1 MKLNYKFS
9 LLVATTLFSLIASA
23 QTAAP
28 ATPPPSSSLLA
39 FDVNTVLAITV
50 AVLLIVIILMAFMLK
65 SSIELYRDDHLQARK
80 AANASK
86 TGTLLA
92 VFLLAGATSLY
103 AQTAAAPTAA
113 EAAVAVAAPPMTAY
127 QFNSKMITTIL
138 IVAMAIELFVIFYL
152 LKWIKFFTG
161 IQAFEDRRRI
171 AAGEDPDMVKK
182 GGFKAWWNRINK
194 FRPQREER
202 DLETGHEYDGIK
214 ELDNATPSWFTW
226 SFIAT
231 IIIGI
236 IYMWY
241 YNTSGP
247 TQEEEYARSVEI
259 ANREIQA
266 YMASQANSI
275 DENTVTMLD
284 DAGIKAGQEIFV
296 TLCAACHSANGG
308 GGIGP
313 NLTDAFSIHGGTI
326 NEIFHTVKYGV
337 VDKGMQAWQNQLSP
351 AQIAEVSSFIV
362 SIQGTNVT
370 GGKEPQVDPFESTE
384 AETPVTSPDSTGVP
398 DNLGDTAR
406 VAKLK

>member
-9 LLVATTLFSLIASA
+9 LFVATMLFSLMAAA
-23 QTAAP
+23 QTAT
-28 ATPPPSSSLLA
+28 ATPPPSSGLLA

-65 SSIELYRDDHLQARK
+65 SSIDLYRDDYLQARK
-80 AANASK
+80 AARASK
-86 TGTLLA
+86 TGTLL
-92 VFLLAGATSLY
+92 VLFLLVGASSLY
-103 AQTAAAPTAA
+103 AQTTGDAAAADAA
-113 EAAVAVAAPPMTAY
+113 TVAAPPLTAY
-127 QFNSKMITTIL
+127 QFNSKMITSIL

-161 IQAFEDRRRI
+161 IQAFEDRKRI
-171 AAGEDPDMVKK
+171 AAGEDPDLVKK
-182 GGFKAWWNRINK
+182 GGFKAWWYKINK

-214 ELDNATPSWFTW
+214 ELDNATPPWFTW

-236 IYMWY
+236 IYVWY

-247 TQEEEYARSVEI
+247 TQEEEYAKSVEI
-259 ANREIQA
+259 ANRQIQA
-266 YMASQANSI
+266 YMASQANSV

-284 DAGIKAGQEIFV
+284 DAGIKAGQEV
-296 TLCAACHSANGG
+296 YTTHCVACHAQNGG

-313 NLTDAFSIHGGTI
+313 NLTDAFTIHGGTI
-326 NEIFHTVKYGV
+326 KEIFHTVKYGV
-337 VDKGMQAWQNQLSP
+337 VDKGMQSWQNQLSP
-351 AQIAEVSSFIV
+351 AQIAEVSSYIV
-362 SIQGTNVT
+362 SIQGTNVA
-370 GGKEPQVDPFESTE
+370 GGKEPQGNPFESTE
-384 AETPVTSPDSTGVP
+384 AESPVTSPDSTGVP
-398 DNLGDTAR
+398 EAVGDTAR